1 MGCRRFVQGLAFARL
16 FLALR
21 FGRNVQQRC
30 FRCSEL
36 AIPATMSGFGERLSQ
51 RQKAFKKGVDADDAR
66 RKREDA
72 AVQLRKQTR
81 DEALMKKRMVNDIPA
96 AGQTTDPMALAQMGE
111 RMATVPSNCAVE
123 QIPALSQALLS
134 DDPQA
139 QFNATQQFRKL
150 LSIEQNPPISEVI
163 NAGVVP
169 RFVQF
174 LKEINRPDLQFEAA
188 WVLTNIASGN
198 ADQTRVV
205 VEQGALPIFVQLL
218 QPPLDLERQALQN
231 TALSWLELATGSS
244 DPAPASMTPASV
256 HVEKTEHSE
265 IELGHRPNLSAMALS
280 HEEAWMLQR
289 LSACLHEVDMQ
300 LMEELAELHRRHL
313 QDRYLE
319 VKVPACE
326 IQLWVQELRVLY
338 DQKIQSLL
346 DQGWTLQAQGL
357 AALASRHLRHR
368 QQSPNDDVREQAVW
382 ALGNIAGDSP
392 NFRDLVLQ
400 SGGLHPVM
408 TVLRESEKT
417 SMMRNATWTLS
428 NLCRG
433 KPPPPFEWVSPAL
446 GTLANLI
453 YSCDCEVLTDACWAL
468 SYLSDGP
475 NERITAVI
483 QAGVCRRLVELLLHT
498 SPLVQTPALRAVG
511 NIVTGDDN
519 QTQVILQSGALPS
532 LLKLLSHAKKAIRK
546 ESCWTISNIT
556 AGNREQIQEV
566 INNGL
571 LPPVIHL
578 LQTADFDIKKEAAW
592 AISNATSGGSPQQ
605 VEYLVE
611 MQCIKPLFSLPTN
624 WQRSFGS
631 PVLDAM
637 AAQDPEERWAGL
649 AAPDGP
655 ERVARPPQD
664 GGERRE
670 EAAAAPGQLAETIS
684 RKVATV
690 PRVNPY
696 SDLSPISRKIA
707 EDLTEAEQVR
717 AKQGPAGNERKS
729 LGGCHA

>member
-1 MGCRRFVQGLAFARL
+1 
-16 FLALR
+16 
-21 FGRNVQQRC
+21 
-30 FRCSEL
+30 
-36 AIPATMSGFGERLSQ
+36 MSGFGERLSQ

-218 QPPLDLERQALQN
+218 
-231 TALSWLELATGSS
+231 
-244 DPAPASMTPASV
+244 
-256 HVEKTEHSE
+256 
-265 IELGHRPNLSAMALS
+265 
-280 HEEAWMLQR
+280 
-289 LSACLHEVDMQ
+289 
-300 LMEELAELHRRHL
+300 
-313 QDRYLE
+313 
-319 VKVPACE
+319 
-326 IQLWVQELRVLY
+326 
-338 DQKIQSLL
+338 
-346 DQGWTLQAQGL
+346 
-357 AALASRHLRHR
+357 
-368 QQSPNDDVREQAVW
+368 QSPNDDVREQAVW

-611 MQCIKPLFSLPTN
+611 MQCIKPLVDLLVVSDAKIIGVALEALENILKVGKDKQQKLGMAENPFAAKIEQADGLPKIENLQEDPNEEVYQKAMKILEKYFPLEDEDAEIGEDVSNPQQFQFGAQVPTGGF
-624 WQRSFGS
+624 SFGS
-631 PVLDAM
+631 
-637 AAQDPEERWAGL
+637 
-649 AAPDGP
+649 
-655 ERVARPPQD
+655 
-664 GGERRE
+664 
-670 EAAAAPGQLAETIS
+670 
-684 RKVATV
+684 
-690 PRVNPY
+690 
-696 SDLSPISRKIA
+696 
-707 EDLTEAEQVR
+707 
-717 AKQGPAGNERKS
+717 
-729 LGGCHA
+729 